1 MSTRSTRKTPASAVG
16 YDYSEGFGPDLGVA
30 SRSGGGYSRPG
41 AYERAPQHFG
51 SQPGVPVGFVD
62 AVRHFYAKYTQFSGR
77 ASRSEYW
84 WATLYVVGV
93 AVLLELLVVS
103 IGTSP
108 TGEHNVLG
116 VVISLLMLAFWA
128 GNLVPAVAVSVR
140 RLHDVNL
147 SGWFYLLSLV
157 PLVGG
162 LVLLVLMVLPGRPHG
177 SRFDR

>member
-1 MSTRSTRKTPASAVG
+1 MSTRSSHRTPSYTVG
-16 YDYSEGFGPDLGVA
+16 YDYSQGYGPGLDEPGRGA
-30 SRSGGGYSRPG
+30 GGYRYPG
-41 AYERAPQHFG
+41 AYERAPQRFG
-51 SQPGVPVGFVD
+51 TQPGMPVGFVD
-62 AVRHFYAKYTQFSGR
+62 AVHRFYAKYTQFSGR

-93 AVLLELLVVS
+93 ALALNILSVS

-108 TGEHNVLG
+108 TGESNVLG

-128 GNLVPAVAVSVR
+128 GNLVPAIAVSVR

-147 SGWFYLLSLV
+147 SGWFYLLGLV

-162 LVLLVLMVLPGRPHG
+162 LIVFVLMALPPKPQG